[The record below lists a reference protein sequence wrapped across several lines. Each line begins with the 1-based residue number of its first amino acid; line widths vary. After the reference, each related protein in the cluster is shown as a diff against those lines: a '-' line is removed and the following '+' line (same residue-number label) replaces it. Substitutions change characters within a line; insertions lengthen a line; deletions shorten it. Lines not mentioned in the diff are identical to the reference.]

1 MLVKKLSLF
10 ALLGMMLISADC
22 ANDIIGDINFQVPLT
37 RDYSVHS
44 ETATYSHLDTVSLP
58 ESNAD
63 FNKYQDHI
71 KNVTVDS
78 VILVIS
84 NNTGVA
90 TVLNSAVLSASSVGG
105 SMNLITTLSNLD
117 LTSSAP
123 VKLNLSEAAKS
134 ELANY
139 FKTSPYA
146 AVFSF
151 SGTANGAPATF
162 NAQFKFYLS
171 ASAEAI

>member
-1 MLVKKLSLF
+1 MLAKRLSLF
-10 ALLGMMLISADC
+10 ALLGMMLMSADC

-37 RDYSVHS
+37 RDYNVNSA
-44 ETATYSHLDTVSLP
+44 TANYSHSDTVSLP

-63 FNKYQDHI
+63 FKKYQDHI
-71 KNVTVDS
+71 KNVVVDS
-78 VILVIS
+78 VLLTIS

-90 TVLNSAVLSASSVGG
+90 TVLNSAVLNASSVGG
-105 SMNLITTLSNLD
+105 QMKLITTLTNLS
-117 LTSSAP
+117 LTSSTP
-123 VKLNLSEAAKS
+123 VKLDLSDAAKA
-134 ELANY
+134 ELASY
-139 FKTSPYA
+139 FKNSPYS

-171 ASAEAI
+171 AAAEAI